1 MIWYFSCS
9 YYLSQIEQIFLSLKI
24 FSFVSYDA
32 HFLLFLTAE
41 GTVKGRIWWSYR
53 RGWWVFCHVGWGRR
67 FTKSQPPFQIQRRN
81 VRSYYLDLVFFSL
94 IFCMKIIIFRS
105 YLDLQVVF
113 FLSHTLHEQF
123 FFLQWFRKKS
133 IIHYVW
139 IYTMFTLR
147 KEIVRGKKFCNYTP
161 IWLNLIGW
169 LKFTYIY
176 WRHLNWLRTWIHR
189 LLNSCR
195 TWKRKWKNIFIFC
208 NAIMWIF

>member
-1 MIWYFSCS
+1 MSK
-9 YYLSQIEQIFLSLKI
+9 IEQIFLSLKF

-53 RGWWVFCHVGWGRR
+53 RGWWVFCHIGWGRR

-81 VRSYYLDLVFFSL
+81 VRSYYLDLVFF
-94 IFCMKIIIFRS
+94 
-105 YLDLQVVF
+105 
-113 FLSHTLHEQF
+113 LSHTLHEHNY
-123 FFLQWFRKKS
+123 FLQRFRKKS
-133 IIHYVW
+133 IIHYAL

-176 WRHLNWLRTWIHR
+176 WRHLNWFRTWIHR

-195 TWKRKWKNIFIFC
+195 TFKRQWKNIFIFC
-208 NAIMWIF
+208 IAIM